1 MLLTNRRPVGRSQVE
16 RLAGLDGDIGLR
28 IFTQH
33 SIGHGVQRI
42 ASRAHV
48 GQLEVAVG
56 IGVATELVVLRVL
69 LPVDQAFRRPRRGR
83 WLRLP
88 RNLRRPAR
96 GGKAHL
102 RLGLAS
108 TTTRQFNVSVNGQAL
123 PPVDHLTP
131 DSAIGRNGI
140 HGIWSERDVA
150 FDASLLKAGTNTITL
165 TVPAGTLTAGIIYD
179 YLRLELE

>member
-1 MLLTNRRPVGRSQVE
+1 MDSIDRRTMLKLGSAAS
-16 RLAGLDGDIGLR
+16 LAAL
-28 IFTQH
+28 
-33 SIGHGVQRI
+33 VPAAP
-42 ASRAHV
+42 ASA
-48 GQLEVAVG
+48 A
-56 IGVATELVVLRVL
+56 
-69 LPVDQAFRRPRRGR
+69 
-83 WLRLP
+83 
-88 RNLRRPAR
+88 
-96 GGKAHL
+96 
-102 RLGLAS
+102 GLAS

-165 TVPAGTLTAGIIYD
+165 TVPAGTLSAGIIYD